1 MPDTSTPE
9 KNTSVFQNL
18 CFGISVWK
26 QNMKRMFS
34 DILHSFEI
42 KQLEK
47 RLEQEYAALGKVTSY
62 HLEENEEK
70 PAIPSFEMTSAAKQ
84 ISFLKEEIARLKEA
98 HKQDA

>member
-1 MPDTSTPE
+1 MSDSSAPE
-9 KNTSVFQNL
+9 KEKSVLENL

-26 QNMKRMFS
+26 QNITRMFS

-62 HLEENEEK
+62 HLDENEEK
-70 PAIPSFEMTSAAKQ
+70 PAVPSFEMTSAAKQ
-84 ISFLKEEIARLKEA
+84 ISFLKEEITRLKEA
-98 HKQDA
+98 HKHKA

>member
-1 MPDTSTPE
+1 MSDTSAPE
-9 KNTSVFQNL
+9 KEKSIFANL
-18 CFGISVWK
+18 CFGLTVWK
-26 QNMKRMFS
+26 QNIKRMFS

-70 PAIPSFEMTSAAKQ
+70 PAVPSFEMTSAAKQ
-84 ISFLKEEIARLKEA
+84 IAFLKEEIARLKEV
-98 HKQDA
+98 HNQDA

>member
-1 MPDTSTPE
+1 MSDSSAPE
-9 KNTSVFQNL
+9 KEKSVLENL

-26 QNMKRMFS
+26 QNIKRMFS

-62 HLEENEEK
+62 HLDENEEK
-70 PAIPSFEMTSAAKQ
+70 PAVPSFEMTSAAKQ
-84 ISFLKEEIARLKEA
+84 ISFLKEEITRLKEA
-98 HKQDA
+98 HKHKA